1 MDAGVKKYHNCQK
14 SILKLQLPV
23 FSTPPPTQEAD
34 IWSCGVIMYILLCG
48 WPPFHGEST
57 QQIFKSIMSKP
68 LDTKSEPWPRISD
81 AAKDCVRRMLNRDPM

>member
-1 MDAGVKKYHNCQK
+1 
-14 SILKLQLPV
+14 
-23 FSTPPPTQEAD
+23 
-34 IWSCGVIMYILLCG
+34 MYILLCG